1 MEILGADAII
11 PLASLS
17 KKTLDVILTS
27 TVVQDFVNTEYVS
40 KLVKTIMTALTKNI
54 VRMIYAC
61 PRYVRS
67 IVIVALETN
76 VLKKHVPSN
85 VNQSMI
91 VQMQRSVLTIFV
103 LFLEGDH
110 VMQNQ
115 VTSNFM

>member
-1 MEILGADAII
+1 MFEIQEDHV
-11 PLASLS
+11 S
-17 KKTLDVILTS
+17 KTLIVALMILALME
-27 TVVQDFVNTEYVS
+27 NVS
-40 KLVKTIMTALTKNI
+40 KLVKTIMTVLTKNI
-54 VRMIYAC
+54 VKMISAY
-61 PRYVRS
+61 PRYVKS
-67 IVIVALETN
+67 IVSVALETN
-76 VLKKHVPSN
+76 VLKKHVLSN